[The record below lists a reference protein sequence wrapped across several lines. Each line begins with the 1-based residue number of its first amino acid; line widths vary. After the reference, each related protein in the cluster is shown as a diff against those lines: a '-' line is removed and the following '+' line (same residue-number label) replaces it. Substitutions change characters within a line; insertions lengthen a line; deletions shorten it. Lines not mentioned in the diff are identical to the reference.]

1 MTFEAG
7 LQRWA
12 PGLLW
17 LGAWPVTGGLS
28 QVLLHGEALPVC
40 AFKALTGCPC
50 PLCGGT
56 HLVHALGQGDWS
68 GAWQAQ
74 PGLLPLLLG
83 AWLMLG
89 WRRLAPQGGRQ
100 AWSRLERRLLGA
112 GVVFWLA
119 EWGWR
124 VGCGLAGAW
133 VAGGFAGG

>member
-1 MTFEAG
+1 MSYDAE
-7 LQRWA
+7 LQQWV

-17 LGAWPVTGGLS
+17 LGAWPVAGGLS
-28 QVLLHGEALPVC
+28 QALLQGEAWLPVC

-56 HLVHALGQGDWS
+56 HLVHALAQGDWS

-83 AWLMLG
+83 GWLWLG
-89 WRRLAPQGGRQ
+89 WRSLTLQGGRQ
-100 AWSRLERRLLGA
+100 AWSRQERWLLGA

-119 EWGWR
+119 DWAWR
-124 VGCGLAGAW
+124 VGCGLTGACL
-133 VAGGFAGG
+133 AGG